1 MVFFP
6 EKTHYDFDDLVALVR
21 ILRAPDGCPWDS
33 VQTHQSIR
41 RNFIEE
47 VYEACEAIDL
57 DDAALL
63 KEELGD
69 VLLHVVFHA
78 GIEAD
83 AGRFTI
89 DDVCDGVGR
98 KMISRHPN
106 LFGAGSDLNWD
117 EIKRKE
123 KGLNSLSQEL
133 DSVARSLPAL
143 WRAEK
148 MQKKAE
154 DSLPVPVAENAL
166 DADPEQAVGDLLF
179 SAVAVARRYGIDPEQ
194 ALHRRCDAYLLHAK
208 EYES

>member
-41 RNFIEE
+41 RNFIE
-47 VYEACEAIDL
+47 EACEAIDL

-89 DDVCDGVGR
+89 DDVCDGVVR

-194 ALHRRCDAYLLHAK
+194 ALHRRCDAYLLQAK